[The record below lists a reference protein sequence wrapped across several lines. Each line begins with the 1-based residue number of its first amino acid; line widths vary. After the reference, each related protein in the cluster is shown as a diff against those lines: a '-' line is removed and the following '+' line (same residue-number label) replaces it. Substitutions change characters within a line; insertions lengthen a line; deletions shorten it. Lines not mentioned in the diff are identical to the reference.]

1 MRCLRW
7 ELRETRR
14 LLNELQHVVE
24 PYVRTGHV
32 QEHVLYANDATVHE
46 EAFHNFTYPF
56 VQGIT
61 PPQHGGMQ
69 VQMPARLRVHHFAP
83 IYWTRETVYGGKTE
97 NLTHPEA
104 NPCDTGSPIAQLL
117 DVFPPFFARTPNGPN

>member
-1 MRCLRW
+1 MRCLHW

-14 LLNELQHVVE
+14 LLNELQHAIE
-24 PYVRTGHV
+24 PY
-32 QEHVLYANDATVHE
+32 EHVLYANDATVHE

-69 VQMPARLRVHHFAP
+69 VQMPDRLRVHHFAP
-83 IYWTRETVYGGKTE
+83 TDWTRETVYGGQTE

-104 NPCDTGSPIAQLL
+104 NPCDTRSPNAQLL
-117 DVFPPFFARTPNGPN
+117 DVFPPFFARAPNGPN